1 MHRYVFAA
9 LAATIAS
16 ALLVVAAAPAA
27 PPGKQPGGD
36 RYAVTPLASD
46 VPGLAPTTDANLV
59 NTWGLARSA
68 TSPWWIAN
76 NGSASTSVY
85 TGSGTRVNVGGL
97 PAQGVPGD
105 PTGAVFSGIPGQ
117 FEVGTTASPTI
128 LGPSNFIFDGED
140 GTISA
145 WRPGSTAALVTVPP
159 SGAVFKGLAISN
171 GSSGPR
177 IYATDF
183 AQGPGHSRVDVFDG
197 SWNPV
202 HTPGAFVDPRLPKD
216 YGPFGIQTIASRV
229 FVTYGKQQRGSND
242 EAHGQGLGI
251 VDAYNLDG
259 KFLGR
264 VADHGQL
271 NAPWGLAWA
280 PRSFGRFSGDLLV
293 GNFGDGQINAY
304 QEMPNGHFEHRGT
317 LQATKHGKL
326 SIDGLWAL
334 EFGNSGLN
342 GNPDTLYF
350 TAGINDEAD
359 GLFGTIT
366 LQHASKH

>member
-1 MHRYVFAA
+1 MHRLVRAASAAAIAAA
-9 LAATIAS
+9 LLAVGAAS
-16 ALLVVAAAPAA
+16 AAPHS
-27 PPGKQPGGD
+27 D

-46 VPGLAPTTDANLV
+46 VPGLAPATDANLK

-76 NGSASTSVY
+76 NATASASVY
-85 TGSGTRVNVGGL
+85 TGAGTRVDIGGL
-97 PAQGVPGD
+97 AAQGVPGD
-105 PTGAVFSGIPGQ
+105 PTGAVASGIAGQ
-117 FEVGTTASPTI
+117 FEVGTAASPTS
-128 LGPSNFIFDGED
+128 LDKSNFIFDGED

-145 WRPGSTAALVTVPP
+145 WRIGSTAALVKVDM
-159 SGAVFKGLAISN
+159 SSAGAVFKGLAISN

-202 HTPGAFVDPRLPKD
+202 NTPGAFVDPRLPRH
-216 YGPFGIQTIASRV
+216 YGPFGIQTSGDRV
-229 FVTYGKQQRGSND
+229 FVTYGKQQQGSTD
-242 EAHGQGLGI
+242 EAHGRGLGI
-251 VDAYNLDG
+251 VDAYDLDG

-264 VADHGQL
+264 VAQHGQL

-280 PRSFGRFSGDLLV
+280 PASFGRFGGDLLV
-293 GNFGDGQINAY
+293 GNFADGQINAY
-304 QEMPNGHFEHRGT
+304 QEMGNGHFEHRGT
-317 LQATKHGKL
+317 LHAAGHGKL

-334 EFGNSGLN
+334 EFGNTGSN

-366 LQHASKH
+366 PTH